1 MKSKEQQAKE
11 YAAGIP
17 HYQDRKQHAADDFIA
32 GWNAAEQ
39 WRTDKENMP
48 DNGFVLVLW
57 ENTHAP
63 FWEVCKRSGCREV
76 LETHTK
82 DAMKASEMIL
92 DMDEVLSKVSRPLA
106 RKIEYSVDLI
116 RKAERMALRLDPEN
130 GFYNTF
136 SGGKDSQCLY
146 HLVKM
151 SGVKHMTHMNLTS
164 VDPPEVIRF
173 IKTQYP
179 DVELIKPKMSIYDM
193 AKRKHILPTRRFR
206 WCCAEYKEMSGA
218 GKVTLIGVRKEE
230 SARRAKREEVSVSI
244 KGKRNEQTFDQWS
257 EHEEQMVACVGG
269 KDKILVS
276 PIIYWTEKDVWEFL
290 NANNIPHC
298 KLYDEGYKRIGC
310 ICCPMSNRKSKL
322 RDIERFPHVKRKWL
336 ETIQHLIDNGYMN
349 RNFSDAET
357 GFRWWISDKSLDKFY
372 ADEVLQQKIDF
383 EQ

>member
-1 MKSKEQQAKE
+1 
-11 YAAGIP
+11 
-17 HYQDRKQHAADDFIA
+17 
-32 GWNAAEQ
+32 
-39 WRTDKENMP
+39 
-48 DNGFVLVLW
+48 
-57 ENTHAP
+57 
-63 FWEVCKRSGCREV
+63 
-76 LETHTK
+76 
-82 DAMKASEMIL
+82 
-92 DMDEVLSKVSRPLA
+92 MDEVLSKVSRPLA

-116 RKAERMALRLDPEN
+116 RKAERMALRLDPKN

-146 HLVKM
+146 HLVKLA
-151 SGVKHMTHMNLTS
+151 GVKAKTHMSLTS

-173 IKTQYP
+173 VKAQYP

-193 AKRKHILPTRRFR
+193 AKKKHILPTRKFR
-206 WCCAEYKEMSGA
+206 WCCAEYKEVSGV

-230 SARRAKREEVSVSI
+230 SARRAKKEEVSVSS

-298 KLYDEGYKRIGC
+298 KLYDEGYRRIGC
-310 ICCPMSNRKSKL
+310 ICCPMSNYKSKL

-357 GFRWWISDKSLDKFY
+357 GFRWWISGKSFDKFY